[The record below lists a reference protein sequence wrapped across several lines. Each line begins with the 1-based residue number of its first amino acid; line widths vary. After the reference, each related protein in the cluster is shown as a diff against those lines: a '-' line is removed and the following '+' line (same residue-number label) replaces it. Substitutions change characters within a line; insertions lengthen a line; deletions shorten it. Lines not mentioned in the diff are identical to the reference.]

1 MTFATLGEMFE
12 AVRDWGFERVFGR
25 FYGIYRAR
33 VFDNRDPE
41 KSGRVRVIVHR
52 VSPDPMGPW
61 LEPSTAGAGAN
72 RGLFCPP
79 EIGDEVFMSFE
90 AGDPSRPMMYFGGWF
105 AAPDNV
111 SEVPTELGYDTANP
125 PVPRKRGFVTRA
137 GHAFFFDET
146 PGAESLEMRWHAMDP
161 GDPARNDLTK
171 TADRATGK
179 TASLKFAPDGTI
191 TALNAAGAKLTLDAT
206 TKKILADL
214 PTKGSIE
221 INENGITV
229 KTTGAAL
236 VEAASVELKSEN
248 VKLSASASEP
258 GVLGQSLFDWLNRH
272 THPTG
277 VGPSGPPIAPAP
289 GTILS
294 RRVTLG

>member
-1 MTFATLGEMFE
+1 MTFLEFLESA
-12 AVRDWGFERVFGR
+12 RDWGLERVLNR
-25 FYGIYRAR
+25 FYGVYRAR
-33 VFDNRDPE
+33 VFDNKDPE

-52 VSPDPMGPW
+52 VAPDPLGPW
-61 LEPSTAGAGAN
+61 LEPSCLGAGAN

-79 EIGDEVFMSFE
+79 EIGDEVFMWFE
-90 AGDPSRPMMYFGGWF
+90 GGDPSRPMMYVGGWF
-105 AAPDNV
+105 AAPNNV

-161 GDPARNDLTK
+161 GDPARTDLTK
-171 TADRATGK
+171 TANRATGK

-191 TALNAAGAKLTLDAT
+191 TALNAAGAKITLDAT

-221 INENGITV
+221 INESGITV
-229 KTTGAAL
+229 KTTGAAV
-236 VEAASVELKSEN
+236 VEAASVELKSES
-248 VKLSASASEP
+248 VKLSASSDEP
-258 GVLGQSLFDWLNRH
+258 GVKGQALHTWLAQH

-277 VGPSGPPIAPAP
+277 VGPSGPPIVAPP